1 MNKNFLLIT
10 LILLVSPSAETK
22 ENINYFD
29 AMDVF
34 DLEWAS
40 DPQVSSDGETIVYVR
55 KSNDIMK
62 DRVRSSLWRIAKD
75 GRDHR
80 PLNSGLK
87 NSYSPRW
94 SSDNKRIAFVS
105 NNSGSTQIHMHWV
118 DTGETAVISQLQ
130 ESPSSLSWSPDGKWL
145 AFTMRVKAE
154 SKSFV
159 DERDKPD
166 GASWTSTNNSYPQH
180 MKKNNTVY
188 KNYIFFAY
196 KSAFL
201 KIIVNIEIS
210 FPNSL
215 LNIGTKQ
222 RYRSI

>member
-10 LILLVSPSAETK
+10 LILLVSPSVETK
-22 ENINYFD
+22 ENTNYFD

-80 PLNSGLK
+80 PLHSGMK

-118 DTGETAVISQLQ
+118 DN
-130 ESPSSLSWSPDGKWL
+130 W
-145 AFTMRVKAE
+145 
-154 SKSFV
+154 
-159 DERDKPD
+159 
-166 GASWTSTNNSYPQH
+166 
-180 MKKNNTVY
+180 
-188 KNYIFFAY
+188 
-196 KSAFL
+196 
-201 KIIVNIEIS
+201 
-210 FPNSL
+210 
-215 LNIGTKQ
+215 
-222 RYRSI
+222 

>member
-1 MNKNFLLIT
+1 MRDFFF
-10 LILLVSPSAETK
+10 LVSPSAETK

-80 PLNSGLK
+80 PLHSGLK

-105 NNSGSTQIHMHWV
+105 NHSGNS
-118 DTGETAVISQLQ
+118 
-130 ESPSSLSWSPDGKWL
+130 
-145 AFTMRVKAE
+145 F
-154 SKSFV
+154 
-159 DERDKPD
+159 
-166 GASWTSTNNSYPQH
+166 
-180 MKKNNTVY
+180 
-188 KNYIFFAY
+188 
-196 KSAFL
+196 
-201 KIIVNIEIS
+201 
-210 FPNSL
+210 
-215 LNIGTKQ
+215 
-222 RYRSI
+222 